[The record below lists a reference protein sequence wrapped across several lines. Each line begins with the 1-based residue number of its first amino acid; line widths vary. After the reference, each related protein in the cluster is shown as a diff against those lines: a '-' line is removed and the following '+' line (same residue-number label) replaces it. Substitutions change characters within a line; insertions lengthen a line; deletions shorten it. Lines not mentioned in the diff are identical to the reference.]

1 MTQVN
6 DDKLIAAKLILT
18 LQVVSFEGLF
28 VKWSTTEQEWC
39 FQNLCCSDCSLA
51 PIWRESLSIWKF
63 KWFIAHLWGVFYC
76 SQQLKCQNQRSKKKE
91 EGRSMPYLHFFHSFL
106 SQVPWR
112 KYQMFG
118 VSLQP
123 TQYWKVQQG
132 KIYIHR
138 CTANF

>member
-76 SQQLKCQNQRSKKKE
+76 SQQLKCQNQSNLWDQIYGKIQKE
-91 EGRSMPYLHFFHSFL
+91 RGGKVNALLAFL
-106 SQVPWR
+106 SFISFSGTLKEISNVWS
-112 KYQMFG
+112 F
-118 VSLQP
+118 SP
-123 TQYWKVQQG
+123 THS
-132 KIYIHR
+132 ILESSAR
-138 CTANF
+138 